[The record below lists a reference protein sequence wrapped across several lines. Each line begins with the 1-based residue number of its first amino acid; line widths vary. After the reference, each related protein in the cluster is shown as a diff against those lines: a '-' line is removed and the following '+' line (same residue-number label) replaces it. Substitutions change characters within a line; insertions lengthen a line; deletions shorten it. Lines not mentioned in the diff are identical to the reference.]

1 MSTVLVT
8 GAAGFI
14 GSHTCER
21 LLAMGRNVVGVD
33 SFTDYY
39 SRDIKE
45 KNLSTFD
52 GNPRFTLH
60 ELDLAD
66 VTTAG
71 ALDLLDGVDTVIHL
85 AAQPGVRGSWG
96 HQFGTY
102 LRNNVQ
108 VTQTLLEAS
117 KAADIT
123 AFVYASSS
131 SVYGDTDVLPMRED
145 AICRPYSPYGVTKL
159 AGENLCHLYHRNF
172 GVPTVSLR
180 FFTVYGPR
188 QRPDMAF
195 HKFCKAIVDGSPIQ
209 VFGDG
214 AQTRDFTFVSDIVSG
229 IVSAESAPPGTIANL
244 GGGSRV
250 TVLQT
255 LEALFEVAGV
265 RVPID
270 LVNTSPGDVRDTSA
284 DLAAAKRAIDYAPQ
298 VPLPQG
304 LAEEFR
310 WYVSQVDRRG
320 RACG

>member
-1 MSTVLVT
+1 MSNVLVT
-8 GAAGFI
+8 GVAGFI

-21 LLAMGRNVVGVD
+21 LLGMDRNVIGID

-45 KNLSTFD
+45 SNLAEFE
-52 GNPRFTLH
+52 GNRRFTFH
-60 ELDLAD
+60 EIDLAD
-66 VTTAG
+66 LTTTG

-102 LRNNVQ
+102 VRNNIQ

-117 KAADIT
+117 KVADIA
-123 AFVYASSS
+123 AFIYASSS

-145 AICRPYSPYGVTKL
+145 AVCRPYSPYGVTKL

-195 HKFCKAIVDGSPIQ
+195 HKFCKAIVEGSPIQ

-255 LEALFEVAGV
+255 LETLFEVAGA
-265 RVPID
+265 RVPVN
-270 LVNTSPGDVRDTSA
+270 LVDTSPGDVRDTSA
-284 DLAAAKRAIDYAPQ
+284 DLTVAKREIGYAPK
-298 VPLPQG
+298 VSLPQG

-310 WYVSQVDRRG
+310 WYVKQTDETG
-320 RACG
+320 RARG